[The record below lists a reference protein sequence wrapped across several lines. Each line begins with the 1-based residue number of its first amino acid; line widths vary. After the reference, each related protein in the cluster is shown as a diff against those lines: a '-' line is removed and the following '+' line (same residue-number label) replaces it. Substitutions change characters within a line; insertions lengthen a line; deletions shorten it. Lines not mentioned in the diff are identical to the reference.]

1 MAADTSKPPPVASQI
16 GTEPVSDPVEGLSAA
31 VQRAMLQKGQDA
43 LLPLEQ
49 LDLLGQPPANVESA
63 TVRVRGVGR
72 PPGALNKRTSDW
84 VDHILSNYPSP
95 LVFLAKTMARPVEL
109 LAAELG
115 ASKADAFALQI
126 DAAKNLAPYVHQ
138 KQPLGVNVDTR
149 GVIHLTLEA
158 PGEPGGGNVLGDA
171 SGPLLNIVANQGD
184 SE

>member
-1 MAADTSKPPPVASQI
+1 MAVDANKPPPVAARALGQPI
-16 GTEPVSDPVEGLSAA
+16 GDIADGLSAA
-31 VQRAMLQKGQDA
+31 VQRAMLAKGQDA

-49 LDLLGQPPANVESA
+49 LDLLGQPAANVESEGQ
-63 TVRVRGVGR
+63 RVRGVGR

-109 LAAELG
+109 LAVELG
-115 ASKADAFALQI
+115 TTKDEAFKLQI

-158 PGEPGGGNVLGDA
+158 PGESGAAGPLDA
-171 SGPLLNIVANQGD
+171 GSGPLLNIVANQGD

>member
-1 MAADTSKPPPVASQI
+1 MAADTDKPAPVPPQLADGI
-16 GTEPVSDPVEGLSAA
+16 GDLADGLSSA

-49 LDLLGQPPANVESA
+49 LDLLGGQQAANVESEA
-63 TVRVRGVGR
+63 PRVRGAGR

-84 VDHILSNYPSP
+84 TDHILANYQSP
-95 LVFLAKTMARPVEL
+95 LVFLAKTFSRPVEL

-138 KQPLGVNVDTR
+138 KQPLAVNVDSR
-149 GVIHLTLEA
+149 GVIQLILET
-158 PGEPGGGNVLGDA
+158 PGEPGAAGVSGSA
-171 SGPLLNIVANQGD
+171 TGPLLDIVANQGD